1 MFIFSRRGD
10 MHYFFYA
17 GCYTSNP
24 RDKGI
29 HLLGFDTDSG
39 ILRLEDSFYG
49 GENPSFL
56 LRSGNFLYTAN
67 ETGRA
72 GMVSALSVGDQNAL
86 TFLNSRECDGAGTCH
101 VAEMNGYLYA
111 ANYESG
117 SIFGVEI
124 LPDGSLGGVVAEIQ
138 HEGSGP
144 NPDRQKGPHAH
155 SVNPVPGANLLI
167 AADLGI
173 DKLFCYNQ
181 RKDGSLVS
189 DSVSPIIPAPA
200 GGGPRH
206 IAIHPDGKLFYAVME
221 LGVSLAC
228 YKLTKTGVK
237 QEAVYHLI
245 EGAFTHADT
254 AADIHFTGDGTRLYV
269 SVRGKNLISVFST
282 VEGTSPCF
290 IGSYPTFGDSP
301 RNFCFS
307 PGEEFVLIA
316 HQASGHVI
324 VCPIDSQTGAVGNAL
339 GSVILPGAS
348 CVIKAVDAPEKK
360 H

>member
-1 MFIFSRRGD
+1 ML
-10 MHYFFYA
+10 YFFYA

-24 RDKGI
+24 MDKGI
-29 HLLGFDTDSG
+29 HLLCFDTNSG

-56 LRSGNFLYTAN
+56 LRSGNFLYAAN

-72 GMVSALSVGDQNAL
+72 GKVSALSVGAQNAL
-86 TFLNSRECDGAGTCH
+86 VFINSRESGGAGTCH
-101 VAEMNGYLYA
+101 VAEMNNYLYA

-124 LPDGSLGGVVAEIQ
+124 LSDGSLGAVVAEIQ

-167 AADLGI
+167 AADLGA
-173 DKLFCYNQ
+173 DSLFCYNQ
-181 RKDGSLVS
+181 RKDGSLVP
-189 DSVSPIIPAPA
+189 DSVNPVVSAPE

-206 IAIHPDGKLFYAVME
+206 IAIHPGGKLFYAVME
-221 LGVSLAC
+221 LGVSMVCYQLA
-228 YKLTKTGVK
+228 KTGVK
-237 QEAVYHLI
+237 PEALYPLI
-245 EGAFTHADT
+245 EGVFTEADT
-254 AADIHFTGDGTRLYV
+254 AADIHFTEDGTRLYA
-269 SVRGKNLISVFST
+269 SVRGKNLISAFST
-282 VEGTSPCF
+282 VEGASPRF
-290 IGSYPTFGDSP
+290 IGSYPAFGDSP

-316 HQASGHVI
+316 HQASGLVN

-348 CVIKAVDAPEKK
+348 CIIKAVDVPEKK

>member
-1 MFIFSRRGD
+1 MF
-10 MHYFFYA
+10 YYFYA
-17 GCYTSNP
+17 GCYTSAP
-24 RDKGI
+24 KDKGI
-29 HLLGFDTDSG
+29 HLLSFDTNG
-39 ILRLEDSFYG
+39 NILRLEDSFYG

-56 LRSGNFLYTAN
+56 LRSGNFLYAAN

-72 GMVSALSVGDQNAL
+72 GKVSALSIGTHYAL
-86 TFLNSRECDGAGTCH
+86 AFQNSREAAGAGTCH
-101 VAEMNGYLYA
+101 IAEMNNYLYA

-124 LPDGSLGGVVAEIQ
+124 LPDGSLGGIVAEIQ

-144 NPDRQKGPHAH
+144 NPARQKGPHAH

-167 AADLGI
+167 AADLGA
-173 DKLFCYNQ
+173 DSLFCYNQ
-181 RKDGSLVS
+181 RKDGSLVP
-189 DSVSPIIPAPA
+189 DSISPVVSAPA

-206 IAIHPDGKLFYAVME
+206 IAIHPSGKLVYVVME

-228 YKLTKTGVK
+228 YKLKNLSLEP
-237 QEAVYHLI
+237 EAVYPLI
-245 EGAFTHADT
+245 QGTFTQEDT
-254 AADIHFTGDGTRLYV
+254 AADIHFTEDGTRLYA
-269 SVRGKNLISVFST
+269 SVRGKNLISAFST
-282 VEGTSPCF
+282 SGGAKPGF

-316 HQASGHVI
+316 HQASGHVT
-324 VCPIDSQTGAVGNAL
+324 VCPVDSKTGAVGNAL
-339 GSVILPGAS
+339 GSVVLPGAS
-348 CVIKAVDAPEKK
+348 CVIKAAVDAAEKK

>member
-1 MFIFSRRGD
+1 MVMLIFSRRGN
-10 MHYFFYA
+10 MLYFFYA

-24 RDKGI
+24 KDKGI
-29 HLLGFDTDSG
+29 HLLGLDTNSG

-56 LRSGNFLYTAN
+56 LRSGNFLYAAN

-72 GMVSALSVGDQNAL
+72 GKVSVLSVGAHNAL
-86 TFLNSRECDGAGTCH
+86 AFLNSREAAGAGTCH
-101 VAEMNGYLYA
+101 VTEMNNYLYA

-117 SIFGVEI
+117 SLFGVEI
-124 LPDGSLGGVVAEIQ
+124 LPDGSLGAVVAEIQ

-144 NPDRQKGPHAH
+144 NPARQKGPHAH

-167 AADLGI
+167 AADLGA
-173 DKLFCYNQ
+173 DRLFCYKQ
-181 RKDGSLVS
+181 RKDGSLIP
-189 DSVSPIIPAPA
+189 DSVNPVVSAPT

-206 IAIHPDGKLFYAVME
+206 IAIHQAGKLVYVVME
-221 LGVSLAC
+221 LGVSMAC
-228 YKLTKTGVK
+228 YKLASTGLEP
-237 QEAVYHLI
+237 EAVYPLL
-245 EGAFTHADT
+245 EGAFTQADT
-254 AADIHFTGDGTRLYV
+254 AADIHFTADGTRLYV
-269 SVRGKNLISVFST
+269 SVRGKNLISAFNT
-282 VEGTSPCF
+282 AGGAKPHF

-316 HQASGHVI
+316 HQASGNVT
-324 VCPIDSQTGAVGNAL
+324 VCPLDSKTGAVGNVL

-348 CVIKAVDAPEKK
+348 CVIKA
-360 H
+360 